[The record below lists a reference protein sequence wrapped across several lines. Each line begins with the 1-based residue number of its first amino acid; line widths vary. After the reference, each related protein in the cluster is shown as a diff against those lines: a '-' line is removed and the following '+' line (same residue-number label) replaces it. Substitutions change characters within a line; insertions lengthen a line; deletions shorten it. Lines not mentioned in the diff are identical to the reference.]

1 MRIVLDTTML
11 FSLLLG
17 KNLRMRD
24 IFFDPAHQFYAPNF
38 IVTEIFQKKEKILR
52 CSALSEEEV
61 HELFHRL
68 LSRITFINE
77 DVVSHEYKVQAYKLC
92 CHVDGKDTPFIALA
106 LQLNVSVWTGD
117 IRLKMALINQG
128 FSQFFE
134 PTH

>member
-52 CSALSEEEV
+52 CSALSEEEL

-77 DVVSHEYKVQAYKLC
+77 DVVSHELKYKHINYAVMLMKR
-92 CHVDGKDTPFIALA
+92 
-106 LQLNVSVWTGD
+106 
-117 IRLKMALINQG
+117 IRHL
-128 FSQFFE
+128 S
-134 PTH
+134 P